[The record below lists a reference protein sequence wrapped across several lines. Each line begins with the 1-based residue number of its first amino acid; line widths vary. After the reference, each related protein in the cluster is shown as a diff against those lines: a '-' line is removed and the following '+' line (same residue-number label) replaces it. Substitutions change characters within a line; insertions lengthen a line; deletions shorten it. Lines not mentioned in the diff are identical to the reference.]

1 MVLRYSNEAKLR
13 LLLLPFL
20 VLQAMNNALMA
31 SLMKS
36 PKSSCSIT
44 TSLLSV
50 LANANLTAAP
60 VEEKSATAHLQNA
73 ASKLC
78 FLLLKLSPTPLGW
91 FPTSWN
97 PMVLPAWLRF
107 AAELWLLWTLAFLS
121 PTPLLVFPS
130 VSLRKKINTRS
141 LPISWVM
148 KIITATWILRSLV
161 PVLVLPQSNL
171 I

>member
-1 MVLRYSNEAKLR
+1 
-13 LLLLPFL
+13 
-20 VLQAMNNALMA
+20 MNNALMA

-60 VEEKSATAHLQNA
+60 VEEKLATVPLQNA
-73 ASKLC
+73 AFKLC
-78 FLLLKLSPTPLGW
+78 FLLSKLSPTPLGW

-97 PMVLPAWLRF
+97 PMDLPAWLRF
-107 AAELWLLWTLAFLS
+107 AAALWHLWMLVFLS
-121 PTPLLVFPS
+121 PTLLLVFPS
-130 VSLRKKINTRS
+130 ASLRKKTNTRS

-148 KIITATWILRSLV
+148 KIIMATWISRSLV

>member
-1 MVLRYSNEAKLR
+1 
-13 LLLLPFL
+13 
-20 VLQAMNNALMA
+20 MNNALMA

-44 TSLLSV
+44 TSLLLV

-60 VEEKSATAHLQNA
+60 VEEKLATAPLQNA

-78 FLLLKLSPTPLGW
+78 FLLLKCSPTPSGW

-97 PMVLPAWLRF
+97 PMALPAWLRF
-107 AAELWLLWTLAFLS
+107 AAALWHLWTLAFLS
-121 PTPLLVFPS
+121 PTLLLVSPS
-130 VSLRKKINTRS
+130 AWLRKKTSTLS

-148 KIITATWILRSLV
+148 KIIMAIWISRSLV

-171 I
+171 T